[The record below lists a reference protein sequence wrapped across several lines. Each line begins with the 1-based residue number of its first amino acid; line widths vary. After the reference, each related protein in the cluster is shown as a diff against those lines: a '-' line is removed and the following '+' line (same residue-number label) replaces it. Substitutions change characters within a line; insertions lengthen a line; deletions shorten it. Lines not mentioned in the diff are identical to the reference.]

1 MFRIIFLA
9 LILILTLGGAQAA
22 TVHGTVYEWS
32 TFKPVDN
39 AWVKV
44 NSTPPQQM
52 KAIDGYY
59 SFNLPPGN
67 YKNSL
72 EYAEENITVAGEGD
86 FVLDFL
92 LFPQTELD
100 EEPLIN
106 TTNFSADEY
115 GELRMGNLIIVILIT
130 IIVFVVMVLLTA
142 YRLKKKAA
150 QLRKEREKA
159 RQEAGE
165 AAKQARL
172 SELGVSKL
180 QALEPIG
187 LLPQD
192 LKEVLEIITQSGGRL
207 TQKDLRK
214 KLGYSEA
221 KVSLMVADL
230 EDRGLV
236 KKIKK
241 GRGNIIRLSAYEEK
255 P

>member
-1 MFRIIFLA
+1 
-9 LILILTLGGAQAA
+9 
-22 TVHGTVYEWS
+22 
-32 TFKPVDN
+32 
-39 AWVKV
+39 
-44 NSTPPQQM
+44 
-52 KAIDGYY
+52 
-59 SFNLPPGN
+59 
-67 YKNSL
+67 
-72 EYAEENITVAGEGD
+72 
-86 FVLDFL
+86 
-92 LFPQTELD
+92 
-100 EEPLIN
+100 
-106 TTNFSADEY
+106 
-115 GELRMGNLIIVILIT
+115 
-130 IIVFVVMVLLTA
+130 MVLLTA

-165 AAKQARL
+165 AAKQAGL
-172 SELGVSKL
+172 SESGVTKP

-192 LKEVLEIITQSGGRL
+192 LKEVLGIITQSGGRL
-207 TQKDLRK
+207 TQKELRK

-221 KVSLMVADL
+221 KISLMVADL